1 MTWTNLLDTYN
12 AHYTSGVYEKIIY
25 LDGITKPT
33 GSITFDATAGAT
45 VSIRY
50 DGTAWE
56 TITSGYSFPAS
67 LNSAFLAIRIELTTA
82 DIFSTP
88 YVENI
93 LISIDQAERDIFFGV
108 VGIPES
114 PVFTTEFIPD
124 RYRLQLQ
131 SGNALLMRRTMSE
144 AYQDKTVTEIITD
157 IFDKY
162 ISGEG
167 ITLGSISTVAFTYD
181 TYVAQRKYVADVLD
195 EIAQPVG
202 ATWTITP
209 DKRFVFRTRT
219 DFTTIDA
226 PTHIAG
232 IKKTTSGLDQRT
244 VQIIAGAR
252 SKTSEQVLSFTW
264 EADQNQITLG
274 FPLAQEPTITIN
286 GVAVAVGVKGI
297 QGDDPTRTF
306 LWANNSEVITVNGTA
321 TVQPEAGDAIVVTYY
336 GFFEI
341 EIENANA
348 TKIDEIHL
356 RTGSS
361 GRIEKVETD
370 TTIETFADGS
380 DLADNLL
387 SRYGDADEKIT
398 CITEQIDFTDLLTVW
413 TFNLPDINITGD
425 YIITERSIT
434 RFDNTRQ
441 RVSVTL
447 RNKQYYLKYGEVY
460 HKYDRNIRRLSVRR
474 DVTIVK
480 PEASYIETV
489 QLDESWEQAP
499 WVFYPTA
506 TEFIDPVPLIYPLE
520 VLA

>member
-1 MTWTNLLDTYN
+1 MATWNDIINLT
-12 AHYTSGVYEKIIY
+12 AHYTSGVYEKVIY
-25 LDGITKPT
+25 LDGITKPVGT
-33 GSITFDATAGAT
+33 ITFDT
-45 VSIRY
+45 VGSVTVKIRY
-50 DGTAWE
+50 ENTAWE
-56 TITSGYSFPAS
+56 TITSGYTFPTTI
-67 LNSAFLAIRIELTTA
+67 NSPFIAIRFELATT
-82 DIFSTP
+82 DLFTTP
-88 YVENI
+88 YIENI
-93 LISIDQAERDIFFGV
+93 SINLTQAERDIFFGV

-114 PVFTTEFIPD
+114 PTWTTEFVPD
-124 RYRLQLQ
+124 RYKLQLQ

-144 AYQDKTVTEIITD
+144 AYQDKTVTEIIID

-209 DKRFVFRTRT
+209 DKRFVFRTRE
-219 DFTTIDA
+219 DFTTITA
-226 PTHIAG
+226 PSHIAG

-252 SKTSEQVLSFTW
+252 SRTSEQTLSFTW
-264 EADQNQITLG
+264 EADQNQIVLG
-274 FPLAQEPTITIN
+274 FPLAQEPIITIN
-286 GVAVAVGVKGI
+286 GTAVAVGVKGI

-306 LWANNSEVITVNGTA
+306 LWANNSEIITVNGTA
-321 TVQPEAGDAIVVTYY
+321 TVQPATGDAIVVTYY

-348 TKIDEIHL
+348 AKIDEIKL

-370 TTIETFADGS
+370 STIETFADGS

-387 SRYGDADEKIT
+387 SRFGDADEKIT
-398 CITEQIDFTDLLTVW
+398 CVTEQIDFTDLLTVW
-413 TFNLPDINITGD
+413 TFALPDINITGD

-434 RFDNTRQ
+434 KFDETRQ
-441 RVSVTL
+441 RISVTL

-480 PEASYIETV
+480 PEASYIENLN
-489 QLDESWEQAP
+489 LDESWEQAP

-506 TEFIDPVPLIYPLE
+506 SDFIDPVPLIYPLE